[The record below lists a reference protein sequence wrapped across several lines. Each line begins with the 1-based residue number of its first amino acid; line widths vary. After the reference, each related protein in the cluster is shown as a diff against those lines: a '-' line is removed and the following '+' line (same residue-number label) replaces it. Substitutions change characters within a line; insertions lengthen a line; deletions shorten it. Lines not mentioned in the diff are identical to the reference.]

1 MNKYPSYYAIYQNG
15 KYLANSCSTNWDE
28 LDPYGAGE
36 VVEVSK
42 SLYDYLL
49 EKSHQVP
56 SDQTVW
62 ISTDDYKPEPFAIP
76 YTNLE
81 LDEEKVKAF
90 DQHWKE
96 LQKEY
101 PNEFT
106 KDSPSRTTFTP
117 WKLINSENFSNLI
130 LEEDDPDLDITG
142 LYLTGL
148 NVKPYVERLTTS
160 KVSDEY
166 QLVENGFYLIDGVSD
181 NATQV
186 KRYLQ
191 KQINTYLYQNDE
203 IGNQD
208 FYMGKQLVNFIQMH
222 PNHRFVIFFS
232 PFENDHTNG
241 YETQGWRWHKWGE
254 YIGKHIPCYEYLS
267 DEKGID
273 YVLTWKLAIVEDDS
287 SAQHQ

>member
-15 KYLANSCSTNWDE
+15 HYLANSCSTNLDE
-28 LDPYGAGE
+28 LDPYGAG
-36 VVEVSK
+36 VVAEISK
-42 SLYDYLL
+42 PLYDYLL
-49 EKSHQVP
+49 EKSSHVSSNQY
-56 SDQTVW
+56 VW
-62 ISTDDYKPEPFAIP
+62 LSTDDYKPEPVVIP

-90 DQHWKE
+90 DQRWKD

-106 KDSPSRTTFTP
+106 MDSPSRTTFTP

-148 NVKPYVERLTTS
+148 NDRHYIERLTTS
-160 KVSDEY
+160 KNVDGY
-166 QLVENGFYLIDGVSD
+166 QFMSEGFYPIYGVSD

-186 KRYLQ
+186 KHYLQ
-191 KQINTYLYQNDE
+191 KQIDTYLYQNDV
-203 IGNQD
+203 IGDQD
-208 FYMGKQLVNFIQMH
+208 FYEGKQLVNFIQTH
-222 PNHRFVIFFS
+222 PNYCFVIFFT
-232 PFENDHTNG
+232 PFINDHTNG
-241 YETQGWRWHKWGE
+241 FETQGWCWHKWGE
-254 YIGKHIPCYEYLS
+254 YIGKHTPQYEYLS

-273 YVLTWKLAIVEDDS
+273 YVLTWDLVVVEDDVVS
-287 SAQHQ
+287 QHQ

>member
-15 KYLANSCSTNWDE
+15 QYLANSCSTNWDE

-42 SLYDYLL
+42 PLYDYLL
-49 EKSHQVP
+49 EKSSQVP

-76 YTNLE
+76 YSNLE

-90 DQHWKE
+90 DKRWKD

-148 NVKPYVERLTTS
+148 NDHHYIEDLTT
-160 KVSDEY
+160 KKNVDEY
-166 QLVENGFYLIDGVSD
+166 QFMSDGFYPFYGVSD
-181 NATQV
+181 NVTQV

-191 KQINTYLYQNDE
+191 KQIDTYLYQND
-203 IGNQD
+203 ITGDQD
-208 FYMGKQLVNFIQMH
+208 FYKGKRLVNFIQMH
-222 PNHRFVIFFS
+222 PNYRFVILFT
-232 PFENDHTNG
+232 PFINDHTNG
-241 YETQGWRWHKWGE
+241 FETQGWRWHKWGE
-254 YIGKHIPCYEYLS
+254 YIGKHTPCCEYLS

-287 SAQHQ
+287 SSKHQ

>member
-1 MNKYPSYYAIYQNG
+1 MNKYPYYYAIYQNG
-15 KYLANSCSTNWDE
+15 QYLANACSTDWDE

-42 SLYDYLL
+42 ALYDYLL
-49 EKSHQVP
+49 KKSSQVP
-56 SDQTVW
+56 SDQTIW
-62 ISTDDYKPEPFAIP
+62 ISTDDYKPESFTIP

-130 LEEDDPDLDITG
+130 LEEDDSSLDITG

-148 NVKPYVERLTTS
+148 NDHHYIEKLTTS
-160 KVSDEY
+160 KDVDEY
-166 QLVENGFYLIDGVSD
+166 QFMSEGFYPFHGVSD

-191 KQINTYLYQNDE
+191 KQIDTYLYQNDVT
-203 IGNQD
+203 GDQG
-208 FYMGKQLVNFIQMH
+208 FYEGKRLVNFIQMH
-222 PNHRFVIFFS
+222 PNYQFVIFFS
-232 PFENDHTNG
+232 PFINDHTNG
-241 YETQGWRWHKWGE
+241 FETQGWRWHKWGE

-273 YVLTWKLAIVEDDS
+273 YVLTWKLAIVEDDP